1 MDTFKKIED
10 IAENFTVEPRFAMR
24 SITSQAAKSIYYF
37 PILCSRSVDPK
48 TAAMISKNLEHAYM
62 TFVQACFALTPAVTV
77 KGDHV
82 DVEDYLKRFHQN
94 IGIKS
99 ANDLFLAVTLKEA
112 VDEFSLLVNDA
123 LDESMT
129 DKEINKVLSEA
140 ADKTKDKIS
149 QNPYFARL
157 KDIDAKKVNSLTPSV
172 VRVLV
177 TFLLDGEKVDVEIPV
192 GVKTIV
198 HPVDT
203 EELSKQIM
211 DSVSGRGMFHNIV
224 RYTTG
229 EIMSLKDII
238 FGISKMKNNVS
249 RRRTS
254 TVAKWFDIVD
264 HRKRLNKFRW
274 LSGKPFLPN
283 VTIHISMEDINEIQ
297 RHIGYNLLTDTARAA
312 KFIKDNFLLS
322 LIITDDA
329 TDTAYILY
337 DGHTDYEEYPYA
349 SMKRENEKVN
359 DEINAL
365 IKGLGVGMKMS

>member
-249 RRRTS
+249 RRGTS

-283 VTIHISMEDINEIQ
+283 VTIHVSMEDINEIQ

>member
-249 RRRTS
+249 RRGTS